1 MSINSGMTSAG
12 LSPLV
17 VVVTL
22 VLLFG
27 CGSDRSMSGG
37 FNGPMPAH
45 SPVTLLGVWGG
56 EGIRMTIDLEGAVI
70 QYDCGEGNIDEAIV
84 PDAEGRFQA
93 GGTFTPGGGPDPVA
107 GRPRQAAVY
116 RGTILG
122 GSMELSGTLIDPAQS
137 LGSSTLRFGDNGR
150 LVPCY

>member
-56 EGIRMTIDLEGAVI
+56 EGIRMTIELEGAEI
-70 QYDCGEGNIDEAIV
+70 QYDCGEGSIDEAIV
-84 PDAEGRFQA
+84 PDAEGRFQV
-93 GGTFTPGGGPDPVA
+93 GGTFTPGGGPDPVG

-122 GSMELSGTLIDPAQS
+122 GSMELTCALNEPAQS
-137 LGSSTLRFGDNGR
+137 LTSMTLI
-150 LVPCY
+150 